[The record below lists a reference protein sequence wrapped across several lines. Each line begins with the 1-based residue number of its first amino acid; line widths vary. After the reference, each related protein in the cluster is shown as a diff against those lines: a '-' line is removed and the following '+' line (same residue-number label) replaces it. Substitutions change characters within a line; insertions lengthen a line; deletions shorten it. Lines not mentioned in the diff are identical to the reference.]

1 MWIYKKGGTELINVL
16 CRIFVKNY
24 KDTKNPKVRLEYG
37 IFAGIVGII
46 CNIVLF
52 LTKLTAGFLTSSLSI
67 MADAIN
73 NLSDAGSSIVTLAGF
88 KLASKPADSE
98 HPYGHGR
105 IEYISGLFVAVMIIL
120 MAYELIKDSIGKIL
134 HPELPKFSS
143 LVAVILVVSIGV
155 KIYMYFYNRSIGRK
169 IESATMIATAK
180 DSLSDTFSTMVVLA
194 SAIEPDESARNLG
207 YCGLLVGVMILIA
220 GITAMKDTVSPL
232 LGQAPEPELVD
243 EIEKIVR
250 CDKRILGIHDLVV
263 HDYGPGRLM
272 VSLHAEVP
280 YKEDILELHDL
291 IDQIEFSLRKELNC
305 EPVIHMDPIV
315 DDDEETNAAKAR
327 ITEIIES
334 LNKDSRKNEN
344 VQFHD
349 FRMVKGS
356 THSNLIFDVVLPH
369 GYQMSEEQIISYIK
383 EKVSEYNKNY
393 YCVIHIDRAYVK

>member
-1 MWIYKKGGTELINVL
+1 MVTLLSKLWI
-16 CRIFVKNY
+16 RSDNY
-24 KDTKNPKVRLEYG
+24 KDSKVREKYGVLCGAVG
-37 IFAGIVGII
+37 IFLNVL
-46 CNIVLF
+46 LF
-52 LTKLTAGFLTSSLSI
+52 LGKFFAGLLSGAI
-67 MADAIN
+67 SITADAFN
-73 NLSDAGSSIVTLAGF
+73 NLSDAGSSFISMIGF
-88 KLASKPADSE
+88 KLSGRKPDPD
-98 HPYGHGR
+98 HPFGHGR

-194 SAIEPDESARNLG
+194 SALAAHFWKIPIDG
-207 YCGLLVGVMILIA
+207 YCGFLVGVMILIA

-291 IDQIEFSLRKELNC
+291 IDQIEFSLRKKLNC

-315 DDDEETNAAKAR
+315 DDDEETNAVKAR

-369 GYQMSEEQIISYIK
+369 GYQMSEEQIIAYIK

>member
-1 MWIYKKGGTELINVL
+1 MPY
-16 CRIFVKNY
+16 
-24 KDTKNPKVRLEYG
+24 
-37 IFAGIVGII
+37 
-46 CNIVLF
+46 
-52 LTKLTAGFLTSSLSI
+52 
-67 MADAIN
+67 
-73 NLSDAGSSIVTLAGF
+73 
-88 KLASKPADSE
+88 SKT
-98 HPYGHGR
+98 
-105 IEYISGLFVAVMIIL
+105 M
-120 MAYELIKDSIGKIL
+120 
-134 HPELPKFSS
+134 LP
-143 LVAVILVVSIGV
+143 
-155 KIYMYFYNRSIGRK
+155 GRK
-169 IESATMIATAK
+169 IESAAMIATAK

-194 SAIEPDESARNLG
+194 SALAAHFWKIPIDG
-207 YCGLLVGVMILIA
+207 YCGFLVGVMILIA

-291 IDQIEFSLRKELNC
+291 IDQIEFSLRKKLNC

-315 DDDEETNAAKAR
+315 DDDEETNAVKAR

-349 FRMVKGS
+349 FRMVKRKTRPAVMRRGVS
-356 THSNLIFDVVLPH
+356 PAAGCTGQCHARAGVGQHFGIDNGQVAVCVSQH
-369 GYQMSEEQIISYIK
+369 GGYNGKTAQVSKRGAKEGRDLALGDKVEQQGEKSQYYQTFFINSRQ
-383 EKVSEYNKNY
+383 
-393 YCVIHIDRAYVK
+393 D